1 MKSATRV
8 FNEWV
13 INNKDDGMQKSHSP
27 AVMDMLQYSLSRL
40 HTAFSFIDAGC
51 GNGWVVRYMNTQP
64 MCTTAIGVDGASE
77 MINKAKRLDTKGRY
91 ILSDLLDYKPSKKV
105 ELVHSMEVFYYFA
118 NPNLLIQHITDKWL
132 NPEGRL
138 IVGID
143 YYKENKPSENWRTE
157 CGISIMTR
165 LSITEWVGMFI
176 HAGLNNIQSWQV
188 GAKDGWAGT
197 LVVTGIK

>member
-13 INNKDDGMQKSHSP
+13 IKNKDDGMQRTHSP

-64 MCTTAIGVDGASE
+64 MCTNAIGVDGADE

-91 ILSDLLDYKPSKKV
+91 ILSDLLDYQPSKKV
-105 ELVHSMEVFYYFA
+105 ALVHSMEVFYYFEDPSILVEHVKD
-118 NPNLLIQHITDKWL
+118 NWIETK
-132 NPEGRL
+132 GRL
-138 IVGID
+138 IIGVD
-143 YYKENKPSENWRTE
+143 YYKENEACHNWSENVGTP
-157 CGISIMTR
+157 MKM
-165 LSITEWVGMFI
+165 LSRKDWVEIF
-176 HAGLNNIQSWQV
+176 HSSGLSNIRHWLSCPNNDFQ
-188 GAKDGWAGT
+188 GT
-197 LVVTGIK
+197 LVITGTVT

>member
-64 MCTTAIGVDGASE
+64 MCTNAIGVDGASE

-105 ELVHSMEVFYYFA
+105 ELVHSMEVFYYFTDPSILV
-118 NPNLLIQHITDKWL
+118 NHVKENWLETKGMLII
-132 NPEGRL
+132 G
-138 IVGID
+138 VD
-143 YYKENKPSENWRTE
+143 YYKENKECHNWSENVGT
-157 CGISIMTR
+157 SMKM
-165 LSITEWVGMFI
+165 LSRKDWVNIF
-176 HAGLNNIQSWQV
+176 HSSGLSNIKHWLSCPNN
-188 GAKDGWAGT
+188 DFLGT
-197 LVVTGIK
+197 LVITGTVT

>member
-13 INNKDDGMQKSHSP
+13 IKNKDDGMQKTHSP

-64 MCTTAIGVDGASE
+64 MCTNAIGVDGASE
-77 MINKAKRLDTKGRY
+77 MINKAKRLDTKGKY

-105 ELVHSMEVFYYFA
+105 DLVHSMEVFYYFTDPSILV
-118 NPNLLIQHITDKWL
+118 NHVKENWLETKGMLII
-132 NPEGRL
+132 G
-138 IVGID
+138 VD
-143 YYKENKPSENWRTE
+143 YYKENKECHNWSENVGT
-157 CGISIMTR
+157 SMKM
-165 LSITEWVGMFI
+165 LSRKDWVNIF
-176 HAGLNNIQSWQV
+176 HSSGLSNIKHWLSCPNN
-188 GAKDGWAGT
+188 DFLGT
-197 LVVTGIK
+197 LVITGTVT

>member
-27 AVMDMLQYSLSRL
+27 AVMDMLQYSISRL
-40 HTAFSFIDAGC
+40 HPPFSFIDAGC

-64 MCTTAIGVDGASE
+64 MCTDAIGVDGASE

-105 ELVHSMEVFYYFA
+105 ELVHSMEVFYYFKDPSRLV
-118 NPNLLIQHITDKWL
+118 NHVKENWL
-132 NPEGRL
+132 ETKGRL
-138 IVGID
+138 IIGID
-143 YYKENKPSENWRTE
+143 YYKENEGCHNWSENVGT
-157 CGISIMTR
+157 SMKM
-165 LSITEWVGMFI
+165 LSRKDWVNIFLSS
-176 HAGLNNIQSWQV
+176 GLSNIKHWLSCPNN
-188 GAKDGWAGT
+188 GFLGT
-197 LVVTGIK
+197 LVITGTVT

>member
-13 INNKDDGMQKSHSP
+13 INNKDDGMQKTHSP

-64 MCTTAIGVDGASE
+64 MCTNAIGVDGASE

-91 ILSDLLDYKPSKKV
+91 ILSDLLDYQPSKKV
-105 ELVHSMEVFYYFA
+105 DLVHSMEVFYYF
-118 NPNLLIQHITDKWL
+118 TDPSILVDHVKDNWI
-132 NPEGRL
+132 ETKGRL
-138 IVGID
+138 IIGVD
-143 YYKENKPSENWRTE
+143 YYKENEGCHNWSENVGTPMKMFSTKDWVE
-157 CGISIMTR
+157 IFHSSG
-165 LSITEWVGMFI
+165 LSNIRHW
-176 HAGLNNIQSWQV
+176 LSCPNNDFQ
-188 GAKDGWAGT
+188 GT
-197 LVVTGIK
+197 LVITGTVT

>member
-13 INNKDDGMQKSHSP
+13 IKNKDDGMQKTHSP

-64 MCTTAIGVDGASE
+64 MCTNAIGVDGATE

-91 ILSDLLDYKPSKKV
+91 ILSDLLDYQPSKKV
-105 ELVHSMEVFYYFA
+105 DLVHSMEVFYYFA
-118 NPNLLIQHITDKWL
+118 DPSILVNHVKDNWIETK
-132 NPEGRL
+132 GRL
-138 IVGID
+138 IIGVD
-143 YYKENKPSENWRTE
+143 YYKENVGCHNWSEDVGTP
-157 CGISIMTR
+157 MKM
-165 LSITEWVGMFI
+165 LSRKDWVEIFHSSGFSNI
-176 HAGLNNIQSWQV
+176 RHWLSCPNNDLQ
-188 GAKDGWAGT
+188 GT
-197 LVVTGIK
+197 LVITGTVT

>member
-13 INNKDDGMQKSHSP
+13 IKNKDDGMQKTHSP

-64 MCTTAIGVDGASE
+64 MCTNAIGVDGASE

-91 ILSDLLDYKPSKKV
+91 ILSDLLAYQPSKKV
-105 ELVHSMEVFYYFA
+105 DLVHSMEVFYYF
-118 NPNLLIQHITDKWL
+118 TDPSILVDHVKDNWI
-132 NPEGRL
+132 ETKGRL
-138 IVGID
+138 IIGVD
-143 YYKENKPSENWRTE
+143 YYKENEGCHNWSENVGTPMKMFSTKDWVE
-157 CGISIMTR
+157 IFHSSG
-165 LSITEWVGMFI
+165 LSNIRHW
-176 HAGLNNIQSWQV
+176 LSCPNNDFQ
-188 GAKDGWAGT
+188 GT
-197 LVVTGIK
+197 LVITGTVT

>member
-64 MCTTAIGVDGASE
+64 MCTNAIGVDGATE

-91 ILSDLLDYKPSKKV
+91 ILSDLLDYQPSKKV
-105 ELVHSMEVFYYFA
+105 DLVHSMEVFYYFA
-118 NPNLLIQHITDKWL
+118 DPSILVDHVKDNWIETK
-132 NPEGRL
+132 GRL
-138 IVGID
+138 IIGVD
-143 YYKENKPSENWRTE
+143 YYKENEGCHNWSENVGTPMKMFSTKDWVE
-157 CGISIMTR
+157 IFHSSG
-165 LSITEWVGMFI
+165 LSNIRHW
-176 HAGLNNIQSWQV
+176 LSCPNNDFQ
-188 GAKDGWAGT
+188 GT
-197 LVVTGIK
+197 LVITGTVT

>member
-105 ELVHSMEVFYYFA
+105 GLVHSMEVFYYFTDPSILV
-118 NPNLLIQHITDKWL
+118 NHIKENWL
-132 NPEGRL
+132 ETKGRL
-138 IVGID
+138 IIGID
-143 YYKENKPSENWRTE
+143 YYKENEGCHNWSENVGT
-157 CGISIMTR
+157 SMKM
-165 LSITEWVGMFI
+165 LSRKDWVNIFFSS
-176 HAGLNNIQSWQV
+176 GLSNIKHWLSCPNN
-188 GAKDGWAGT
+188 DFLGT
-197 LVVTGIK
+197 LVITGTVT